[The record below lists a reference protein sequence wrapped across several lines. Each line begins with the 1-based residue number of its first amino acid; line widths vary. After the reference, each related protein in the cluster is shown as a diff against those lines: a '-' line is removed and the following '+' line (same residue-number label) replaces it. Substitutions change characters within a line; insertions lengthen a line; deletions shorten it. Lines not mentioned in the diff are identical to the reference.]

1 MSRRFWMLG
10 LKRMARMKNPTPE
23 QRAEMVRILREIKAD
38 VSELRTLLER
48 LRARRAG

>member
-1 MSRRFWMLG
+1 MM
-10 LKRMARMKNPTPE
+10 
-23 QRAEMVRILREIKAD
+23 RILREIKAD